1 MNNTNWL
8 RPSWAPSL
16 PLIIRKCPSCNSLK
30 FKAAELRPF
39 DELLGLLGLRP
50 VRCLFCWRRFYWISL
65 RGAPAG

>member
-1 MNNTNWL
+1 MNKTNWL
-8 RPSWAPSL
+8 RPSWAPWL
-16 PLIIRKCPSCNSLK
+16 PLIMRKCPSCNSVK

-39 DELLGLLGLRP
+39 DQFLVLLGLHP